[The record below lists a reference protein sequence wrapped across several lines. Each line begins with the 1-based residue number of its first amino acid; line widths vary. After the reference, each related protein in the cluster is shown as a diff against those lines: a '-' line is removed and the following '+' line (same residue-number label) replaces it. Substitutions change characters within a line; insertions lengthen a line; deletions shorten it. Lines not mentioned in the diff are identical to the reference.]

1 MSNLQRRERRKA
13 AINSGRT
20 FASYPDAQNKKDVDR
35 NKRGVKTVK
44 PDGTKA

>member
-1 MSNLQRRERRKA
+1 MSNLQRRERRKV

-20 FASYPDAQNKKDVDR
+20 FASYPDAQNKKDTD
-35 NKRGVKTVK
+35 KDKKGVPTVK

>member
-1 MSNLQRRERRKA
+1 MSNLPRRERLKA
-13 AINSGRT
+13 AINSGKT
-20 FASYPDAQNKKDVDR
+20 LSQYSDAFNKKDVDR